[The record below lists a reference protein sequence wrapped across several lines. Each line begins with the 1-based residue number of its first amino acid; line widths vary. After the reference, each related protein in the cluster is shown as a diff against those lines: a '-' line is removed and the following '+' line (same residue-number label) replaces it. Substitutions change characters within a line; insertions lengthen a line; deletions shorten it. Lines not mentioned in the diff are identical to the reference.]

1 MGIKKIAKHLQDL
14 LTETEGKRK
23 KNTDAVS
30 KLVRKLEKKKLK
42 LNAKLAAAG
51 SDKEKENLKRRLKV
65 CEVHLE
71 KGNSVLYA
79 LESKID

>member
-51 SDKEKENLKRRLKV
+51 AKLAGSLLRHGL
-65 CEVHLE
+65 L
-71 KGNSVLYA
+71 L
-79 LESKID
+79 LLIDSFGRH